1 MTDTE
6 KIAQLEQND
15 RVKFEVHYHVSGPW
29 DVDDDPPRTYDGEVM
44 PKDGESPG
52 AAAMRVV
59 KEKTK
64 EKWGMEVRKWKPDG
78 VCQSRDGWWLM
89 SCFLGEIFDNDLIP
103 RGLNPIGSVRICV
116 KY

>member
-1 MTDTE
+1 MTDAE

-29 DVDDDPPRTYDGEVM
+29 DDLPPAYDGEVM

-52 AAAMRVV
+52 SAAMRV
-59 KEKTK
+59 ETENMK
-64 EKWGMEVRKWKPDG
+64 EKWGKDVREWKPDG
-78 VCQSRDGWWLM
+78 VCQSKDGWLM
-89 SCFLGEIFDNDLIP
+89 SCFLGEVFDNDLIP
-103 RGLNPIGSVRICV
+103 QGLNPIGSVRICV